1 MTTTTC
7 PPGADRQ
14 VCPLSCLTV
23 SEAQALS
30 ACLQAAR
37 RAGLPVAFA
46 AVQEVD
52 LAGVQL
58 LLAYARD
65 CAATAAPPFDGPL
78 PEPLRLALALAG
90 GLNSINEMDRELLS

>member
-1 MTTTTC
+1 MAVTTC
-7 PPGADRQ
+7 QPGVGRQ
-14 VCPLSCLTV
+14 VCTLPCLTV
-23 SEAQALS
+23 SETQALS

-46 AVQEVD
+46 AVEEVD

-58 LLAYARD
+58 VLAYARD
-65 CAATAAPPFDGPL
+65 CVANGVPPFDGPL

-90 GLNSINEMDRELLS
+90 CLNSINEIDGKLLS